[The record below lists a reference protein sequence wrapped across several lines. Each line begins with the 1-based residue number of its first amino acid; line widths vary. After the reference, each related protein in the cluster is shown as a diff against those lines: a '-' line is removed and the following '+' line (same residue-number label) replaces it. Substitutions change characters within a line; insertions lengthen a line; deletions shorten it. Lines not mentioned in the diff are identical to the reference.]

1 MSDRQAELKVHA
13 ETCRREALLA
23 MQKAEAATTEE
34 HRTESLRLVPLHRG
48 NDGLEFGQVFGLD
61 EQLDASRDAW
71 LASDQFPSFERQHHL
86 VDGRRADC
94 EEALHV
100 GFGGRAPHHQSVGM
114 NEGQILTLL
123 AGEAWFWGRGI
134 HVT

>member
-1 MSDRQAELKVHA
+1 M
-13 ETCRREALLA
+13 
-23 MQKAEAATTEE
+23 
-34 HRTESLRLVPLHRG
+34 
-48 NDGLEFGQVFGLD
+48 EFGQVFGLD

-100 GFGGRAPHHQSVGM
+100 GFGGRSPHQQSVGM